1 MRCSCCNR
9 NLSDYESTRKSKSTG
24 DYLDMCNKCF
34 GTVSDDFDTIVN
46 PDMSELD
53 EEDDSYQE
61 IKAEWDDFDDRYE
74 N

>member
-34 GTVSDDFDTIVN
+34 GTVSDDFDIIVN